1 MDVKKEIK
9 EPPLEK
15 QGEGRVSIRC
25 NGLVFSLE
33 GARRFVLPFGFPYS
47 LVIRRRRW

>member
-15 QGEGRVSIRC
+15 QGEVRVSIGG

-33 GARRFVLPFGFPYS
+33 RARRFVLPFGFPYS
-47 LVIRRRRW
+47 LVVRRRQW